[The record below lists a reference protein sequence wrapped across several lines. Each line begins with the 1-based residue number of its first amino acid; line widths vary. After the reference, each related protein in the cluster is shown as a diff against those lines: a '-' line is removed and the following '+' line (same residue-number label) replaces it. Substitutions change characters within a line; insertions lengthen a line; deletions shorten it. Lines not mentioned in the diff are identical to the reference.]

1 MTPCNIVILGL
12 TITSSWGNGH
22 ATTYRGLVRE
32 LVKNGYNVLFLE
44 RDMPWYAN
52 NRDLVPSS
60 YGRIELYG
68 SIDELKNE
76 YKKAIASADLV
87 IVGSYIPEGIL
98 VSDWIT
104 KVAKGVIAFYDIDTP
119 VTISRLAQ
127 NNCDY
132 LIPQL
137 IPQFDLYLSFAGG
150 PILDLLKK
158 FYGAPLVKPFFC
170 SVDPESYYP
179 DTHKIKYD
187 LGYMGT
193 FSADRQEAL
202 DSLMFEPAR
211 KMEKGQ
217 FVVAGPLYP
226 DKQLWPSNVN
236 HIDHVAPSDHRDFY
250 CSQRFTLN
258 LTRADMVKAGYA
270 PSVRLFEAA
279 ACAIPIISDYW
290 DGLDSLFSINDEIL
304 LSKNSEQTLDYLKNI
319 TDHERVAIGNRARK
333 KVLDNHTAATRVKE
347 LESYWKEAIDMKIKS
362 YKGVSQPKKELKK

>member
-1 MTPCNIVILGL
+1 
-12 TITSSWGNGH
+12 
-22 ATTYRGLVRE
+22 
-32 LVKNGYNVLFLE
+32 
-44 RDMPWYAN
+44 MPWYAN
-52 NRDLVPSS
+52 NRDLVQSS
-60 YGRIELYG
+60 HGLIELYG
-68 SIDELKNE
+68 SIDELKNRF
-76 YKKAIASADLV
+76 KKNITSADLV

-104 KVAKGVIAFYDIDTP
+104 KVANGVTAFYDIDTP
-119 VTISRLAQ
+119 VTLSRLAQ

-179 DTHKIKYD
+179 DTRIIKYD

-193 FSADRQEAL
+193 FSADRQESL
-202 DSLMFEPAR
+202 DRLMFEPAR
-211 KMEKGQ
+211 RMEKGQ

-226 DKQLWPSNVN
+226 DKQHWPSNVN
-236 HIDHVAPSDHRDFY
+236 HFDHVAPSDHRDFY

-258 LTRADMVKAGYA
+258 LTRADMVQAGYA

-290 DGLDSLFSINDEIL
+290 DGLDSLFSFNDEIL

-319 TDHERVAIGNRARK
+319 TDHERAAIGNRARK

-347 LESYWKEAIDMKIKS
+347 LESYWKEAIDIKFKS
-362 YKGVSQPKKELKK
+362 YKGVSHTKNELKK